1 MNFVY
6 LVMILSVFETKPNFW
21 SCKSWFE
28 SKSSDRLNTVASL
41 HRQKH
46 QRADSHSPAL
56 RPATQRLQYVLT
68 TRSRLRQGNDDYDDD
83 YDANVDD
90 DEHTDEG
97 NDDCVVDDNV
107 ALTDDGDY
115 EMVVEMLLMMII
127 IIILMM
133 VVMMLFL
140 FMTITLTV
148 VMMIMTLNTSACM

>member
-1 MNFVY
+1 
-6 LVMILSVFETKPNFW
+6 MILTVFETKPNFW

-46 QRADSHSPAL
+46 QRADSHSPAQ

-68 TRSRLRQGNDDYDDD
+68 TGSRLRQANDDYDD

-97 NDDCVVDDNV
+97 NDDCVVDNV

-115 EMVVEMLLMMII
+115 EMVVEMLLMMMII

-133 VVMMLFL
+133 VVMTLFL
-140 FMTITLTV
+140 FMTITLTMVTMV